1 MENQPKQELIARIFI
16 DSNNAHS
23 FRSQFA
29 NVGFNFSVIEKGSAN
44 QSDDPNFLT
53 SLDAVNQKME
63 EYSNI
68 ALTSSVEK
76 GSDHSDKPVRFLGYD
91 LEMNGSSRSLAFH
104 KIERFVK
111 TVKPVIRRAEKIASD
126 EGINI
131 SSFAGYSMAILKS
144 LKVKSIT
151 FEDYSEKQGVTRWK
165 TYPLMDLPE
174 LLEKA
179 KAMAVEL

>member
-1 MENQPKQELIARIFI
+1 MENQPKPELIARIYI
-16 DSNNAHS
+16 DSNNS
-23 FRSQFA
+23 RTFRSQFA
-29 NVGFNFSVIEKGSAN
+29 NVGLNFSTIEKGTAN
-44 QSDDPNFLT
+44 QDKDPKFLT

-63 EYSNI
+63 EYTNI

-76 GSDHSDKPVRFLGYD
+76 GSDHSDKPIQFLGYD

-111 TVKPVIRRAEKIASD
+111 TVKPVIRRAEKIADD

-131 SSFAGYSMAILKS
+131 HSFAGYSMAILKA

-151 FEDYSEKQGVTRWK
+151 FEAYSEKQGVTRWK

-179 KAMAVEL
+179 KVMAAEL